1 MLFEEV
7 ANNKNISVAFLNLL
21 SVSASVIQQT
31 LVEGALHTQPG
42 LQEHEG
48 DSGPSTCLGA
58 SVTSG

>member
-21 SVSASVIQQT
+21 SVSTSFIQQT

-42 LQEHEG
+42 LQEQEG
-48 DSGPSTCLGA
+48 VSGSPTCLRA